1 MAFVDWRPEY
11 SVRSDTLDRQH
22 QKMFQ
27 IVNQLHDAI
36 FARKAKDVM
45 GGIIHD
51 LIAYTETH
59 FAEEE
64 RQMELGRFPP
74 QLFQAH
80 KAAHAQLVRQV
91 REIEQRYLG
100 REGNMSPD
108 VLCFLVGEW
117 LLKHI
122 LGMDKQYAPYM
133 DKAGRP

>member
-11 SVRSDTLDRQH
+11 SVKSDTLDHQH

-36 FARKAKDVM
+36 FAHKGKDVM

-51 LIAYTETH
+51 LLTYTQTH

-64 RQMELGRFPP
+64 RQMENSHFPS
-74 QLFQAH
+74 QLLQAH
-80 KAAHAQLVRQV
+80 KAAHEQLIRQV
-91 REIEQRYLG
+91 REIEQRYLRG
-100 REGNMSPD
+100 EGNMSPD

-122 LGMDKQYAPYM
+122 LSMDKQYAPYM
-133 DKAGRP
+133 KDSAS